1 VTANFETEEASVLNF
16 SESCYCSSEFWN
28 MSHPA
33 SSDGEAVAS
42 TTLDEKASTAVNE
55 KHSAEPV
62 TNISA
67 LTDLQIFDIDAVELP
82 DGYFRSP
89 FFIGTVA
96 ATGLAIMSV
105 STPRKAFKRT

>member
-1 VTANFETEEASVLNF
+1 
-16 SESCYCSSEFWN
+16 

-33 SSDGEAVAS
+33 SSDGEGVAS
-42 TTLDEKASTAVNE
+42 TALDEKAPPAVEE
-55 KHSAEPV
+55 KHSAEHD
-62 TNISA
+62 THISA

-105 STPRKAFKRT
+105 STPRKVYKRT

>member
-1 VTANFETEEASVLNF
+1 
-16 SESCYCSSEFWN
+16 

-33 SSDGEAVAS
+33 NSDSEAVAS
-42 TTLDEKASTAVNE
+42 TVLDEKAPPAVNE

-62 TNISA
+62 THISA

-105 STPRKAFKRT
+105 STRERNTKKPEIKMPSLRVLAFLVQ